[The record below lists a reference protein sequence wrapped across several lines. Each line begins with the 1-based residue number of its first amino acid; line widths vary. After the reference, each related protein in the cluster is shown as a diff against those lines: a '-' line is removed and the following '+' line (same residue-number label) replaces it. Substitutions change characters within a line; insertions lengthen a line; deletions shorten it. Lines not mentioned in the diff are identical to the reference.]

1 MTGRPPRRLSATG
14 VALSDA
20 RREQLQKIEKVRTP
34 HGGPRRRCTPR
45 ADRALDLHL
54 THSDPRFAQENAE
67 LMARLASL
75 RTRDE
80 AAERAQAGGGSSV
93 ASSRDGA
100 GGDSGGSRGELSR
113 SRSGSRGGSRGK
125 PRSGLGPVT
134 PPTPRTPRTPKTP
147 GGRIAVRSPADAAAA
162 VARLRAERALVAGG
176 GGSFG
181 IRSVAKEVGRHRAAA
196 PAASGPARAGAGPQR
211 TPRRSTAE
219 EEESPAAAT
228 AAAGG
233 SVRAV
238 AAALELGRRNSGGV
252 RRTL

>member
-1 MTGRPPRRLSATG
+1 
-14 VALSDA
+14 
-20 RREQLQKIEKVRTP
+20 
-34 HGGPRRRCTPR
+34 
-45 ADRALDLHL
+45 
-54 THSDPRFAQENAE
+54 
-67 LMARLASL
+67 MARLASL

-80 AAERAQAGGGSSV
+80 AVERAQAGGGSSV

-100 GGDSGGSRGELSR
+100 SGGSRGDEFSR
-113 SRSGSRGGSRGK
+113 SRSGSRGNSRGGSRGK

-181 IRSVAKEVGRHRAAA
+181 IRSVAKEVGRARQRAVVSAADA
-196 PAASGPARAGAGPQR
+196 PAGGAGPQR
-211 TPRRSTAE
+211 TPRRSVSGAAAAPE

-252 RRTL
+252 RRTM